1 MQRSF
6 KSLFVTVVFSFVCL
20 PTLAH
25 AVSVGQQVP
34 AVLAPQNI
42 QFVYSNMNS
51 FYACDYVVNETTA
64 MLQSL
69 GARNV
74 NVQCSGGIPYENFN
88 SVSATF
94 STVQQVI
101 TQKSSFMGTVSD
113 ALLTAHNSCDL
124 HLRIYENVIKSFQ
137 VYSQQESDTCWDA
150 SGDFQAKVTVL
161 K

>member
-6 KSLFVTVVFSFVCL
+6 KDLFVAVLFSFVFL
-20 PTLAH
+20 PPLAH
-25 AVSVGQQVP
+25 AVSVGQQLP
-34 AVLAPQNI
+34 AVLAPQNV

-51 FYACDYVVNETTA
+51 YYACDYVVNQTTA

-74 NVQCSGGIPYENFN
+74 NVQCSGGIPYQSFN
-88 SVSATF
+88 AVSATF
-94 STVQQVI
+94 STVQQV
-101 TQKSSFMGTVSD
+101 TAQKSTFMGTVSN
-113 ALLTAHNSCDL
+113 ALLTTHSSCDL
-124 HLRIYENVIKSFQ
+124 HLRIYESVIKSFQ

-150 SGDFQAKVTVL
+150 SGDFQAQVTVL